1 MVKKLPKKTVSVLI
15 AVGLVATIAGYEN
28 YRINSAINPTKVYY
42 SKVDIPPRTKIT
54 KDMLQERVIP
64 GDAIAPNAITNVKD
78 LEGKYTVNGFGVS
91 KNSLLYKD
99 KVVPKDELP
108 DAAILNLKK
117 NEVAFPLL
125 VDIETSSGNSIIPDS
140 YVDLYFK
147 GTVKNETDHTEKPI
161 FGRVAK
167 HVRVTSVKDSNATN
181 VFDPKSVEVDGSYKD
196 NLNNEAKNRPLA
208 KIYTFAVSDE
218 ENQLLNK
225 GALIGEIIPVASGES
240 YNANVERTNDDLI
253 TKWIQD
259 QSYKIK

>member
-1 MVKKLPKKTVSVLI
+1 M
-15 AVGLVATIAGYEN
+15 
-28 YRINSAINPTKVYY
+28 
-42 SKVDIPPRTKIT
+42 
-54 KDMLQERVIP
+54 
-64 GDAIAPNAITNVKD
+64 
-78 LEGKYTVNGFGVS
+78 
-91 KNSLLYKD
+91 YKD

-259 QSYKIK
+259 QSYKLK

>member
-1 MVKKLPKKTVSVLI
+1 M
-15 AVGLVATIAGYEN
+15 
-28 YRINSAINPTKVYY
+28 
-42 SKVDIPPRTKIT
+42 
-54 KDMLQERVIP
+54 
-64 GDAIAPNAITNVKD
+64 
-78 LEGKYTVNGFGVS
+78 
-91 KNSLLYKD
+91 
-99 KVVPKDELP
+99 
-108 DAAILNLKK
+108 
-117 NEVAFPLL
+117 
-125 VDIETSSGNSIIPDS
+125 
-140 YVDLYFK
+140 
-147 GTVKNETDHTEKPI
+147 KNETDHTEKPI